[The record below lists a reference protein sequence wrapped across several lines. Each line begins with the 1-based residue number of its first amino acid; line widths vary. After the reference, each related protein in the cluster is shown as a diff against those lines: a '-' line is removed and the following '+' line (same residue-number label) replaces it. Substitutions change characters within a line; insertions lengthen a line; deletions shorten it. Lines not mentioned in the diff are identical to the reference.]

1 MSKQTKKR
9 AKLDLLIVQLDLL
22 IVQLDLLIVQLD
34 LLIVQ
39 IDILIA
45 QRAQNRSSFTL
56 VLLVLSKRVVKRAEQ
71 IFSCSQTEKSVLW
84 SSLENL
90 IMPENAIKNQLCR
103 SS

>member
-9 AKLDLLIVQLDLL
+9 AK
-22 IVQLDLLIVQLD
+22 LDLLIVQLD

-71 IFSCSQTEKSVLW
+71 IFSCSQTEISVLW